1 MDCGPPVGSF
11 VHVPGKNVGM
21 DCHSPED
28 PFRGSSQP
36 RDQTFVPALQ
46 EDSLMLS
53 HQESPNLTSP
63 TPLEVGVWFTV

>member
-1 MDCGPPVGSF
+1 MYQARMLAWIAIPL
-11 VHVPGKNVGM
+11 
-21 DCHSPED
+21 
-28 PFRGSSQP
+28 FRGSSQP